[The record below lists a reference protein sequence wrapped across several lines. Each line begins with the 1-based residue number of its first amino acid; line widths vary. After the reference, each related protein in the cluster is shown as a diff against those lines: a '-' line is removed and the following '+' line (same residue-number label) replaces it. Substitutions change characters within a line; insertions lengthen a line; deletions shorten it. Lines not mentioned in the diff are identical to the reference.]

1 MVKKIDKAKLAQE
14 IKERAKKIDDKQI
27 VKK

>member
-1 MVKKIDKAKLAQE
+1 MEKKIDKAKLAKE
-14 IKERAKKIDDKQI
+14 IKERAKKIDEKQI

>member
-1 MVKKIDKAKLAQE
+1 MEKKIKERIAQE
-14 IKERAKKIDDKQI
+14 IKERAKKIDEKQI

>member
-1 MVKKIDKAKLAQE
+1 MEKKIKERIAQE
-14 IKERAKKIDDKQI
+14 IKDRAKKIDEKQI